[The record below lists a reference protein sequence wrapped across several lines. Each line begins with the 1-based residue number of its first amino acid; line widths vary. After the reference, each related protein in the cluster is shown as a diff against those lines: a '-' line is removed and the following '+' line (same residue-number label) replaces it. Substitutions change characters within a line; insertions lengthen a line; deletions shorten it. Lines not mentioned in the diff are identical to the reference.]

1 MKERIVFISP
11 PLTFEERYGSLG
23 KGGADMPPIGLL
35 YLGAVCKNAG
45 YETSFIDASCPERPI
60 DFVIKE
66 ILSMKPSFVGI
77 SSATVAIAAANRL
90 AKMIKEAAPNVVV
103 ILGGP
108 HVSAAPIETMK
119 RYPSFDI
126 GIIGE
131 GEETILEVLETLST
145 KTSLNNVAGTIFR
158 NEQELIQTI
167 PRRFIAN
174 LDSLPYPAW
183 ELLPPL
189 NIYKLSAT
197 RFQNQP
203 TASLITSRGCFGS
216 CTFCDVGVFGRKIR
230 GHSAEY
236 VLNMIEQL
244 INGYNVKSLIF
255 NDDTFVYDKQ
265 RLKLICKGIKE
276 RFNSIQW
283 SCSSRVDIV
292 KPEMLEM
299 MHDAGCFQIAYGIE
313 SGVPEILKQINKK
326 ITLEQIRQTISW
338 TEGAGIRSKGYFIIG
353 FPNETV
359 ETIQRTVDFAA
370 SLPLSD
376 FQMTFL
382 TPFPGSEIYKL
393 AKDAGEFD
401 DDWEHM
407 NMWDTVFIP
416 HGLTKEYL
424 IRKRNEAFRRLY
436 IRPRTLARYAKL
448 LINQPKFMPLLFND
462 FTSFMKMVLSR

>member
-1 MKERIVFISP
+1 MKERIVFVSP

-45 YETSFIDASCPERPI
+45 YETFFIDASCPERPI
-60 DFVIKE
+60 DFVIRE
-66 ILSMKPSFVGI
+66 IFSLKPSFVGI
-77 SSATVAIAAANRL
+77 SATTVAIASANRL
-90 AKMIKEAAPNVVV
+90 AKKIKEVAPYVKI

-108 HVSAAPIETMK
+108 HISTVPMETMK
-119 RYPSFDI
+119 RYTSFDI

-131 GEETILEVLETLST
+131 GEETILEVLEALSN
-145 KTSLNNVAGTIFR
+145 KTSLNNVAGIIFR
-158 NEQELIQTI
+158 KEQELIQTI

-189 NIYKLSAT
+189 HIYKLSAT

-216 CTFCDVGVFGRKIR
+216 CTFCDVGVFGRKVR

-244 INGYNVKSLIF
+244 LNGYNVKSLIF

-265 RLKLICKGIKE
+265 RLELICKGIKE
-276 RFNSIQW
+276 RFNSIPW
-283 SCSSRVDIV
+283 SCSSRINMVN
-292 KPEMLEM
+292 PEILEM
-299 MHDAGCFQIAYGIE
+299 MRDAGCFQIAYGIE

-326 ITLEQIRQTISW
+326 ITLEQIRRTILW
-338 TEGAGIRSKGYFIIG
+338 TERAGIRSKGYFIIG
-353 FPNETV
+353 FPNETI
-359 ETIQRTVDFAA
+359 ETIQRTIDFAV

-407 NMWDTVFIP
+407 NMWDIVFVP

-424 IRKRNEAFRRLY
+424 IRKRNEAFRRFYL
-436 IRPRTLARYAKL
+436 RPRIFANYAILMLKK
-448 LINQPKFMPLLFND
+448 PKFIPLLFND
-462 FTSFMKMVLSR
+462 FTSFMKMIISR